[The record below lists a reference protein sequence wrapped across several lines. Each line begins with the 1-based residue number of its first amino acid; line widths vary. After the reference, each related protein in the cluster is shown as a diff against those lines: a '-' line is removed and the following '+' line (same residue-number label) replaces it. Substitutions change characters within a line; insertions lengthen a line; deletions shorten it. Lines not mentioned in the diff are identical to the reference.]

1 MQDDNL
7 IELGKRI
14 RTIRK
19 ENGISQERLAF
30 LSGTDRSYMG
40 RIERGEKN
48 ISVTKIY
55 QICNALN
62 ISPKELFD

>member
-1 MQDDNL
+1 MQDNNL
-7 IELGKRI
+7 IELGKKI
-14 RTIRK
+14 RAIRK
-19 ENGISQERLAF
+19 EKGISQERLAF